1 MLLSMSDTSHALRL
15 LVGPHPPRAD
25 AERNVSALLT
35 ATRGFV
41 AAGELNPSAAQIAEA
56 AGVGVGT
63 LYRRALGKEALLAAV
78 VIELLDEVCE
88 RAKDQAGE
96 SWAEF
101 ERFAIDYIRIREVT
115 CSITHALDRELDG
128 GLADAKRRTRAA
140 FESLTRRL
148 QDAQVLDAIIEPA
161 DLMVVLASIDLT
173 VDTLGLEPDEA
184 RRQRVVRR
192 LLSSLRRQV

>member
-1 MLLSMSDTSHALRL
+1 MLSTMSDTSHAVRL
-15 LVGPHPPRAD
+15 LVGAHPPRAD
-25 AERNVSALLT
+25 AERNVGALLT

-41 AAGELNPSAAQIAEA
+41 TSGELNPSAAQIAEA

-78 VIELLDEVCE
+78 VIDLLDEVCE
-88 RAKDQAGE
+88 SAKGAGD
-96 SWAEF
+96 SWAAF
-101 ERFAIDYIRIREVT
+101 EQFAIDYIRIREVT

-128 GLADAKRRTRAA
+128 GLAEAKKRTRIA

-148 QDAQVLDAIIEPA
+148 KDARLLDARLEAA
-161 DLMVVLASIDLT
+161 DLMVLLASIDIT
-173 VDTLGLEPDEA
+173 DDTLGLEPDEA

-192 LLSSLRRQV
+192 LLSSLRQQG